1 MSAVEN
7 RRLLAK
13 VCEMYY
19 LMDMSQK
26 EIAARLNI
34 SRPQI
39 CRMIAQAREI
49 GIVEIRIHNPLE
61 KDTELE
67 RRLIS
72 RFPLEDAVVVG
83 LEDAEAESR
92 EALFS
97 REAARYLDSL
107 LASGMDLGVMSGK
120 TVSAVSMQMKGGGK
134 HLGTVVPLV
143 GGIGPA
149 SPDLHANAIALT
161 IARKTHA
168 VSLAMN
174 APLAVSSPEAA
185 ALFRQEP
192 AIAQVLGKGKHCDI
206 CLVGTGNVD
215 GRSTTAQAGGLSPQD
230 LAGLREAGAVC
241 SVCTSWF
248 DENGREV
255 GGLSARSIGLGL
267 MDLKRSRVIAAARG
281 KSKRQAIAAALKTGR
296 ISVLMTDAET
306 ARSLLS
312 ENSQTPDNE

>member
-49 GIVEIRIHNPLE
+49 GIVEIRIHNPQE

-83 LEDAEAESR
+83 LE

-192 AIAQVLGKGKHCDI
+192 AIAQVLEKGKHCDI
-206 CLVGTGNVD
+206 CLVGIGNVD

-267 MDLKRSRVIAAARG
+267 MDLKRSRVIAVARG
-281 KSKRQAIAAALKTGR
+281 RSKRQAIAAALKTGR

-312 ENSQTPDNE
+312 ENSQTPDNEQIPPFLP

>member
-49 GIVEIRIHNPLE
+49 GIVEIRIHNPQE

-134 HLGTVVPLV
+134 RLGTVVPLV

-192 AIAQVLGKGKHCDI
+192 AIAQ
-206 CLVGTGNVD
+206 
-215 GRSTTAQAGGLSPQD
+215 QD

-281 KSKRQAIAAALKTGR
+281 RSKRQAITAALKTGR

-312 ENSQTPDNE
+312 ENGQAPDNE

>member
-1 MSAVEN
+1 MSVTEN

-49 GIVEIRIHNPLE
+49 GIVEIRIHNPQE

-83 LEDAEAESR
+83 LEDSEAESR

-120 TVSAVSMQMKGGGK
+120 TVSQVADA
-134 HLGTVVPLV
+134 LGFEYPQHFTRVFKNMT
-143 GGIGPA
+143 G
-149 SPDLHANAIALT
+149 
-161 IARKTHA
+161 
-168 VSLAMN
+168 
-174 APLAVSSPEAA
+174 
-185 ALFRQEP
+185 
-192 AIAQVLGKGKHCDI
+192 VLPSAYLKGK
-206 CLVGTGNVD
+206 
-215 GRSTTAQAGGLSPQD
+215 
-230 LAGLREAGAVC
+230 
-241 SVCTSWF
+241 
-248 DENGREV
+248 
-255 GGLSARSIGLGL
+255 
-267 MDLKRSRVIAAARG
+267 
-281 KSKRQAIAAALKTGR
+281 
-296 ISVLMTDAET
+296 
-306 ARSLLS
+306 
-312 ENSQTPDNE
+312 